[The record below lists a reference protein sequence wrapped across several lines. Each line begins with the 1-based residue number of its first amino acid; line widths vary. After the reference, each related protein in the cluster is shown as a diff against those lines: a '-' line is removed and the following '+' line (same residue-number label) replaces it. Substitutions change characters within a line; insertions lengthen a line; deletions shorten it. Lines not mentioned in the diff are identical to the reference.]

1 MQRMKCIY
9 CECVP
14 TGPRRRYSPTDGEV
28 HQVPTCSA
36 CGESTPSNARFCP
49 SCGTPRTAACP
60 ACGAPAVGRFC
71 ADCGT
76 PIAEGG
82 VAEAP
87 VPVSQPQ
94 RLSER
99 RITSVLFAD
108 LVGFTTLSESRDAEE
123 VRELLSRY
131 FATARTVIERY
142 GGTVEKFIGDAVMAV
157 WGVPTAH
164 EDDAERAV
172 RAGLDLVE
180 AVTAAG
186 DDAGLPGLTMRVG
199 VVTGEVAVTV
209 GAAGEGM
216 VAGDAVNT
224 ASRVQSSAE
233 PGRVWVDDLTRE
245 LTAAAVVYDDRG
257 WHSLKGKSDQVR
269 LYEARQV
276 VAAVGGARRVDGL
289 EAPFSGRDRELR
301 MVKELFHAT
310 IEEGRPRLVT
320 VFGAPGVGKSRLGWE
335 FDKYTDG
342 INVVITMHRGRCLSY
357 GDGVAFWALAEVVRG
372 RLRIL
377 EGDNNETVVDRLRQ
391 GLLNYVADDDERA
404 WLLPRLATL
413 LGVADLVGSTSSF
426 VRDDLFGAWRTFLE
440 RVAHFEDSAGAV
452 VLLDDL
458 QWADPALLDFITHVL
473 DHAQA
478 PIFMLALA
486 RSELAEKAPT
496 FATARRATALHL
508 EPLPDAQ
515 MSSLIEGL
523 VGGMPAE
530 LRDALVERSEGIPLY
545 AVETVRGLIDRDA
558 VIPKDGRYVLAPDA
572 TDRIDLAD
580 QSLPTSLHTLI
591 ASRLDGLPAAE
602 RSVVQDAAVLGLS
615 FTVEGLAALMS
626 AVGDQADL
634 DVAVPALVRKEIF
647 SIDMDP
653 RSSEHGQH
661 RFVQAMVRTVAY
673 ETLSRRDRKSR
684 HLAVAKFLAD
694 EPDADAI
701 AAVRASHYLDAR
713 AAVGSDAD
721 AADLAEQAVE
731 LLELAAK
738 RARLLGAPL
747 EARRHLEAALA
758 LVIDPPRVGHL
769 TELAARAALG
779 AGSATDAAGLAL
791 RAKSAYEEAA
801 QPVEAARAL
810 ALWGE
815 SNIYLGQSTVVIDPL
830 SAAYDE
836 LHEQLDAAEVA
847 AALALGVARAYYIAA
862 GQNTLALE
870 WFDRAVVLAEA
881 LDDVPLLA
889 STLASYAGALILDGR
904 SHMGLG
910 LLQVSLELARR
921 TDDPKLELRPLNNLV
936 SFLATREPT
945 LARSYA
951 EAGLAVVRR
960 IGDRDWGQYLL
971 ASSGHVYWNLGA
983 WDDALAVIAEAVQ
996 GLELETSSTT
1006 PVMYVYAAAISDARG
1021 EITPVPVILP
1031 AQSGQHTDLMLEAGL
1046 LLTEAAVVRRAGDL
1060 RKAAELSRKAFDSC
1074 HLASG
1079 IDDDFPIFW
1088 FLAIDDQLAVGDAAT
1103 AREILAV
1110 VGDAPR
1116 GRVPV
1121 LQAAAL
1127 PWLRARIDAAAGE
1140 SADVEADFRAGIDK
1154 LRQFGAPFFLA
1165 RALLDHAEWLDERGQ
1180 VAAAMPLATEALD
1193 LFTMLGAAAWSPRAA
1208 RIAGTEFTPVVPAG
1222 T

>member
-1 MQRMKCIY
+1 M
-9 CECVP
+9 
-14 TGPRRRYSPTDGEV
+14 
-28 HQVPTCSA
+28 PTCLS
-36 CGESTPSNARFCP
+36 CGEQMPTTARFCP
-49 SCGTPRTAACP
+49 SCGASRATGCP
-60 ACGAPAVGRFC
+60 ACGAPALGRFC

-76 PIAEGG
+76 AIAAA
-82 VAEAP
+82 VPDAP
-87 VPVSQPQ
+87 AAAAAPQ

-131 FATARTVIERY
+131 FATARTIIERY

-172 RAGLDLVE
+172 RAGLDLID
-180 AVTAAG
+180 AVTAVG
-186 DDAGLPGLTMRVG
+186 DEAGLPGLSMRVG

-209 GAAGEGM
+209 GATGEGM

-257 WHSLKGKSDQVR
+257 WHSLKGKAEQLR

-301 MVKELFHAT
+301 LVKELFHAT
-310 IEEGRPRLVT
+310 VEEGRPRLVT
-320 VFGAPGVGKSRLGWE
+320 VYGAPGVGKSRLGWE

-342 INVVITMHRGRCLSY
+342 INVVVTMHRGRCLSY

-377 EGDNNETVVDRLRQ
+377 EGDNNETVVERLRR
-391 GLLNYVADDDERA
+391 GLLDYVPDDDERS

-440 RVAHFEDSAGAV
+440 RVAHYEDSAGAI

-486 RSELAEKAPT
+486 RTELAEKAPT
-496 FATARRATALHL
+496 FATGRRATALHL

-515 MSSLIEGL
+515 MASLIEGL
-523 VGGMPAE
+523 VGGMPPD

-572 TDRIDLAD
+572 ADRIDLAD

-591 ASRLDGLPAAE
+591 ASRLDGLPAGE

-615 FTVEGLAALMS
+615 FTVDGLAALMS

-634 DVAVPALVRKEIF
+634 EAAVPALVRKEIF

-684 HLAVAKFLAD
+684 HLAVAEFLAD
-694 EPDADAI
+694 EPDAEAI

-713 AAVGSDAD
+713 AAAGSDGDAD
-721 AADLAEQAVE
+721 ELAERAVE
-731 LLELAAK
+731 LLELAAR
-738 RARLLGAPL
+738 RARVLGAPL
-747 EARRHLEAALA
+747 EARRHLEAALE
-758 LVIDPPRVGHL
+758 LVTDPPRVGHL

-779 AGSATDAAGLAL
+779 AGSATDAAALAL
-791 RAKSAYEEAA
+791 RAKSAYDQAA
-801 QPVEAARAL
+801 KPVEAARAL

-815 SNIYLGQSTVVIDPL
+815 SNIYLGQSTVVLEPMT
-830 SAAYDE
+830 AAYE
-836 LHEQLDAAEVA
+836 RLREQPDAADVA

-870 WFDRAVVLAEA
+870 WFDRAVVLGEA
-881 LDDVPLLA
+881 LDDGPLLA

-921 TDDPKLELRPLNNLV
+921 TEDPKLELRPLNNLI
-936 SFLATREPT
+936 SFLAAREPM
-945 LARSYA
+945 LAREYA
-951 EAGLAVVRR
+951 EAALVIVRR
-960 IGDRDWGQYLL
+960 IGDRDWGQYVL
-971 ASSGHVYWNLGA
+971 ASSCHVFWNLGA
-983 WDDALAVIAEAVQ
+983 WDEALAVLEEA
-996 GLELETSSTT
+996 GLGPELETSSTT
-1006 PVMYVYAAAISDARG
+1006 PVLYAYKTAINDARAVL
-1021 EITPVPVILP
+1021 TPIPVLQA

-1046 LLTEAAVVRRAGDL
+1046 LLGQAAVVRRAGDL
-1060 RKAAELSRKAFDSC
+1060 QKAAELSRAAFDSC

-1088 FLAIDDQLAVGDAAT
+1088 LLAIDDQLAVANPSA
-1103 AREILAV
+1103 AREVLAV

-1121 LQAAAL
+1121 LQAALL
-1127 PWLRARIDAAAGE
+1127 PWLRARIDVAAGNP
-1140 SADVEADFRAGIDK
+1140 ATVDADFLAGTAK
-1154 LRQFGAPFFLA
+1154 LRQFGAPYYLA
-1165 RALLDHAEWLDERGQ
+1165 RALLDHATWLDEQGR
-1180 VAAAMPLATEALD
+1180 VAAAMPLATEALN
-1193 LFTMLGAAAWSPRAA
+1193 LFTGLGAAAWVPRAA
-1208 RIAGTEFTPVVPAG
+1208 QIAGAEITPVVPAG

>member
-1 MQRMKCIY
+1 MP
-9 CECVP
+9 ECV
-14 TGPRRRYSPTDGEV
+14 
-28 HQVPTCSA
+28 A
-36 CGESTPSNARFCP
+36 CGETLPATARFCP
-49 SCGTPRTAACP
+49 SCGVPRSAACP
-60 ACGAPAVGRFC
+60 ACGAPAIGRFC

-76 PIAEGG
+76 AITPGSLETTAATASI
-82 VAEAP
+82 P
-87 VPVSQPQ
+87 RQ
-94 RLSER
+94 SER

-108 LVGFTTLSESRDAEE
+108 LVGFTTLSEARDAEE

-172 RAGLDLVE
+172 RAGLDLID
-180 AVTAAG
+180 AVTAVG
-186 DDAGLPGLTMRVG
+186 DETNLPGLTMRVG

-233 PGRVWVDDLTRE
+233 PGRVWVDDQTRE
-245 LTAAAVVYDDRG
+245 LTAAAVLYDDRG
-257 WHSLKGKSDQVR
+257 WHALKGKAEQQR

-289 EAPFSGRDRELR
+289 EAPFCGRERELR
-301 MVKELFHAT
+301 LVKEMFHAT
-310 IEEGRPRLVT
+310 LEEGRPRLVT
-320 VFGAPGVGKSRLGWE
+320 VFGAPGIGKSRLGWE

-342 INVVITMHRGRCLSY
+342 INVVVTMHRGRCLSY

-377 EGDNNETVVDRLRQ
+377 EGDNNETVVARLRQ
-391 GLLNYVADDDERA
+391 GLDDYVPDDDDRT

-413 LGVADLVGSTSSF
+413 LGVADLVGSTTSF
-426 VRDDLFGAWRTFLE
+426 VRDDLFAAWRTFLE
-440 RVAHFEDSAGAV
+440 RVARFEDSAGAV

-458 QWADPALLDFITHVL
+458 HWADPALLDFITHVL

-486 RSELAEKAPT
+486 RSELADKAPT
-496 FATARRATALHL
+496 FTNARRATALHL
-508 EPLPDAQ
+508 EPLPEAQ
-515 MSSLIEGL
+515 MSALVEGL
-523 VGGMPAE
+523 VGGLPVE
-530 LRDALVERSEGIPLY
+530 LRDALVQRSEGIPLY

-572 TDRIDLAD
+572 ADRIDLAD

-591 ASRLDGLPAAE
+591 ASRLDGLPADE

-615 FTVEGLAALMS
+615 FTLPGLAALMA
-626 AVGDQADL
+626 AVDDHADL
-634 DVAVPALVRKEIF
+634 DAALPALVRKEIF
-647 SIDMDP
+647 SVDSDP
-653 RSSEHGQH
+653 RSSENGQH

-684 HLAVAKFLAD
+684 HLAVARFLAD

-713 AAVGSDAD
+713 AAAGSDGDAD
-721 AADLAEQAVE
+721 ELAEQAVE

-738 RARLLGAPL
+738 RARVLGAPL
-747 EARRHLEAALA
+747 EARRHLESALT
-758 LVIDPPRVGHL
+758 LVTDPARVGHL

-779 AGSATDAAGLAL
+779 AGSATDAAALAL
-791 RAKSAYEEAA
+791 RAQSAYEQAG
-801 QPVEAARAL
+801 QPVSAAGAL

-815 SNIYLGQSTVVIDPL
+815 SNIYLGQSTGVLEPL
-830 SAAYDE
+830 SAAYEE
-836 LHEQLDAAEVA
+836 LHDQPEAAEVA

-936 SFLATREPT
+936 SFLATREPM
-945 LARSYA
+945 LAREYA

-971 ASSGHVYWNLGA
+971 TSSSHVFWNLGA
-983 WDDALAVIAEAVQ
+983 WDDALAVLDEAVQ
-996 GLELETSSTT
+996 GPELETSSTT
-1006 PVMYVYAAAISDARG
+1006 PVMYVYKTAINDARG
-1021 EITPVPVILP
+1021 VMTPVPVLEP
-1031 AQSGQHTDLMLEAGL
+1031 AQSGQHTDLMLDAGL
-1046 LLTEAAVVRRAGDL
+1046 LLAQAAVVRRAGDL
-1060 RKAAELSRKAFDSC
+1060 KKAAELSHAAFDSC

-1079 IDDDFPIFW
+1079 IDDDFPVFW
-1088 FLAIDDQLAVGDAAT
+1088 LLAIDDQLAVDNISA
-1103 AREILAV
+1103 AREMLAV
-1110 VGDAPR
+1110 VGEAPR
-1116 GRVPV
+1116 GRIPA
-1121 LQAAAL
+1121 LQAAL
-1127 PWLRARIDAAAGE
+1127 YPWLRARIDLAAGE
-1140 SADVEADFRAGIDK
+1140 SATVDADFQTGVAK
-1154 LRQFGAPFFLA
+1154 LRQFGAPFYLA
-1165 RALLDHAEWLDERGQ
+1165 RALLDYAERLDGQ
-1180 VAAAMPLATEALD
+1180 GDVASAMPLATEALD
-1193 LFTMLGAAAWSPRAA
+1193 LFRGLGAATWSPRAA
-1208 RIAGTEFTPVVPAG
+1208 RIAGAEITPVVPAG

>member
-1 MQRMKCIY
+1 M
-9 CECVP
+9 
-14 TGPRRRYSPTDGEV
+14 
-28 HQVPTCSA
+28 PTCSA
-36 CGESTPSNARFCP
+36 CGEQVPTTARFCP
-49 SCGTPRTAACP
+49 GCGTPRDAACP
-60 ACGAPAVGRFC
+60 ACGAPAMGRFC

-76 PIAEGG
+76 PISA
-82 VAEAP
+82 AIEAP
-87 VPVSQPQ
+87 APASPPQ

-108 LVGFTTLSESRDAEE
+108 LVGFTTLSEARDAEE

-172 RAGLDLVE
+172 RAGFDLVD
-180 AVTAAG
+180 AVTAVG
-186 DDAGLPGLTMRVG
+186 DESGLPGLTMRVG

-209 GAAGEGM
+209 GATGEGM

-224 ASRVQSSAE
+224 ASRVQSTAE
-233 PGRVWVDDLTRE
+233 PGRVWVDEQTRE

-257 WHSLKGKSDQVR
+257 SHSLKGKTEPMR
-269 LYEARQV
+269 LFEARQV

-301 MVKELFHAT
+301 LVKELFHAT
-310 IEEGRPRLVT
+310 VEEGRPRLVT
-320 VFGAPGVGKSRLGWE
+320 VYGAPGVGKSRLGWE

-377 EGDNNETVVDRLRQ
+377 EGDNNETVVARLRQ
-391 GLLNYVADDDERA
+391 GLVDYVPDEDERT

-486 RSELAEKAPT
+486 RSELADKAPT
-496 FATARRATALHL
+496 FSNARRATALHL

-515 MSSLIEGL
+515 MSTLVEGL
-523 VGGMPAE
+523 VGGLPAE
-530 LRDALVERSEGIPLY
+530 LRDALVQRSEGIPLY

-572 TDRIDLAD
+572 ADRIDLAD

-591 ASRLDGLPAAE
+591 ASRLDGLPVGE
-602 RSVVQDAAVLGLS
+602 RSVVQDASVLGLS
-615 FTVEGLAALMS
+615 FTLEGLAALMS
-626 AVGDQADL
+626 AVGDHAEL
-634 DVAVPALVRKEIF
+634 DTALPSLVRKEIF
-647 SIDMDP
+647 SFDSDP

-673 ETLSRRDRKSR
+673 ETLSRRDRKAR
-684 HLAVAKFLAD
+684 HLAVAEFLAD

-713 AAVGSDAD
+713 AAAGSDGDAD
-721 AADLAEQAVE
+721 ELAERAVE

-738 RARLLGAPL
+738 RARVLGAPL
-747 EARRHLEAALA
+747 EARRHLEAALE
-758 LVIDPPRVGHL
+758 LVTDPPRVGHL

-779 AGSATDAAGLAL
+779 AGSATDAAAFAL
-791 RAKSAYEEAA
+791 RAQSAYEQAA
-801 QPVEAARAL
+801 KPVEAARAL

-815 SNIYLGQSTVVIDPL
+815 SNIYLGQSTVVLEPL
-830 SAAYDE
+830 AAAYE
-836 LHEQLDAAEVA
+836 RLREQPDAADVA

-870 WFDRAVVLAEA
+870 WFDRAVVLGEE
-881 LDDVPLLA
+881 LDDGPLLA

-910 LLQVSLELARR
+910 LLQVSLDLARR
-921 TDDPKLELRPLNNLV
+921 TDDPKLELRPLNNLI
-936 SFLATREPT
+936 SFLAAREPM
-945 LARSYA
+945 LARDYA
-951 EAGLAVVRR
+951 EDALVIVRR
-960 IGDRDWGQYLL
+960 IGDRDWGQYVL
-971 ASSGHVYWNLGA
+971 ASSCHVFWNLGA
-983 WDDALAVIAEAVQ
+983 WDDALAVLEEA
-996 GLELETSSTT
+996 GLGPELETSSTT
-1006 PVMYVYAAAISDARG
+1006 PVLYAYKTAINDARAVL
-1021 EITPVPVILP
+1021 TPLAVLHA

-1046 LLTEAAVVRRAGDL
+1046 LLGQAAVVRRAGDL
-1060 RKAAELSRKAFDSC
+1060 QKAAELSRAAFDSC

-1079 IDDDFPIFW
+1079 IDDDFPLFW
-1088 FLAIDDQLAVGDAAT
+1088 LLAIDDQLAVGNSSA

-1121 LQAAAL
+1121 LQAALL
-1127 PWLRARIDAAAGE
+1127 PWLRARIDVAADQPATV
-1140 SADVEADFRAGIDK
+1140 DADFQAGIAK
-1154 LRQFGAPFFLA
+1154 LRQFGAPYYLA
-1165 RALLDHAEWLDERGQ
+1165 RALLDHAEWLDKHGH
-1180 VAAAMPLATEALD
+1180 VAAAMPLATEALE
-1193 LFTMLGAAAWSPRAA
+1193 LFTGLGAAAWVPRAA
-1208 RIAGTEFTPVVPAG
+1208 RIAGADVTPGVPAG

>member
-1 MQRMKCIY
+1 MP
-9 CECVP
+9 ECV
-14 TGPRRRYSPTDGEV
+14 
-28 HQVPTCSA
+28 A
-36 CGESTPSNARFCP
+36 CGGTLPAGARFCP
-49 SCGTPRTAACP
+49 SCGAARAASCP
-60 ACGAPAVGRFC
+60 ACGAAAIGRFC

-76 PIAEGG
+76 PITGAP
-82 VAEAP
+82 AEAP
-87 VPVSQPQ
+87 VPTAAIPRQ
-94 RLSER
+94 SER

-131 FATARTVIERY
+131 FNTARTVIERY

-172 RAGLDLVE
+172 RAGLDLID
-180 AVTAAG
+180 AVTAVG
-186 DDAGLPGLTMRVG
+186 DESGLPGLTMRVG

-209 GAAGEGM
+209 GATGEGM

-224 ASRVQSSAE
+224 ASRVQTSAD

-257 WHSLKGKSDQVR
+257 WHSLKGKAEQLR

-289 EAPFSGRDRELR
+289 EAPFCGRDRELR
-301 MVKELFHAT
+301 LVKELFHAT

-342 INVVITMHRGRCLSY
+342 INVVVTMHRGRCLSY

-377 EGDNNETVVDRLRQ
+377 EGDNNETVVARLRQ
-391 GLLNYVADDDERA
+391 GLVDYVPNEEDRA

-413 LGVADLVGSTSSF
+413 LGVADLVGSTTSF
-426 VRDDLFGAWRTFLE
+426 VRDDLFAAWRTFLE
-440 RVAHFEDSAGAV
+440 RVAHFEDSAGAI

-486 RSELAEKAPT
+486 RSELADKAPT
-496 FATARRATALHL
+496 FANARRATALHL

-515 MSSLIEGL
+515 MSTLVEGL
-523 VGGMPAE
+523 VGGLPDE
-530 LRDALVERSEGIPLY
+530 LRDALVVRSEGIPLY

-572 TDRIDLAD
+572 ADRIDLAD

-591 ASRLDGLPAAE
+591 ASRLDGLPADE

-615 FTVEGLAALMS
+615 FTLEGLAALMS
-626 AVGDQADL
+626 AVGDRADL
-634 DVAVPALVRKEIF
+634 DSALPALVRKEIF
-647 SIDMDP
+647 SVDSDP
-653 RSSEHGQH
+653 RSSENGQH

-684 HLAVAKFLAD
+684 HLAVAQFLAD

-713 AAVGSDAD
+713 ANAGTDGDAD
-721 AADLAEQAVE
+721 ELAEQAVE

-738 RARLLGAPL
+738 QARVLGAPL
-747 EARRHLEAALA
+747 EARRHLEAALE
-758 LVIDPPRVGHL
+758 LVTDPPRVGHL

-779 AGSATDAAGLAL
+779 AGSATDAAAF
-791 RAKSAYEEAA
+791 AQQAQSAYEQAG
-801 QPVEAARAL
+801 QPVDAARAL

-815 SNIYLGQSTVVIDPL
+815 SNIYLGQSTVVLEPL
-830 SAAYDE
+830 AAAYEE
-836 LHEQLDAAEVA
+836 LHEQPDAAEVA
-847 AALALGVARAYYIAA
+847 AALALCVARAYYIAA
-862 GQNTLALE
+862 GQNTLALT

-921 TDDPKLELRPLNNLV
+921 ADDPKLELRPINNMV
-936 SFLATREPT
+936 SFLAAREPA
-945 LARSYA
+945 LAREYA

-960 IGDRDWGQYLL
+960 IGDRDWGQYLF
-971 ASSGHVYWNLGA
+971 ASAGHVYWNLGA
-983 WDDALAVIAEAVQ
+983 WDEALAVLAEAVQ
-996 GLELETSSTT
+996 GPELETSSTT
-1006 PVMYVYAAAISDARG
+1006 PVMYIYKTAIDDARG
-1021 EITPVPVILP
+1021 VMAPVPVLEP

-1046 LLTEAAVVRRAGDL
+1046 LLTQAAVVRRAGDL
-1060 RKAAELSRKAFDSC
+1060 KKAAELSRTAFDSC

-1088 FLAIDDQLAVGDAAT
+1088 LFAIDDQLAVDDAAT
-1103 AREILAV
+1103 ARDMLSV
-1110 VGDAPR
+1110 VDESPR
-1116 GRVPV
+1116 GRIPV
-1121 LQAAAL
+1121 LQSALL
-1127 PWLRARIDAAAGE
+1127 PWLRARIDVAAGE
-1140 SADVEADFRAGIDK
+1140 RANVDADFQDGIAR
-1154 LRQFGAPFFLA
+1154 LRQFGAPFYLA
-1165 RALLDHAEWLDERGQ
+1165 RALLDYAEQLDEQGK
-1180 VAAAMPLATEALD
+1180 VALAMPLATEALE
-1193 LFTMLGAAAWSPRAA
+1193 LFTGLGATAWTPRAA
-1208 RIAGTEFTPVVPAG
+1208 RLAGTELTPVAPVG